1 MTFQWK
7 SGGWA
12 IRTMAWK
19 DDMLAMG
26 DAEGRIVIWDLGRRQ
41 SRHVR
46 ASRLPVVRMTFSR
59 LAGDHTLAVLHPR
72 ELSLWDTEALTRQHQ
87 ITLDTSRSALDMDL
101 CGVSPVTASPSAG
114 DVVDLSGLKNHML
127 LSRFLGEIS
136 VCKLLAIIC
145 SVLPD
150 EEEVQLP
157 PDLQMFWP
165 SPAFRERELQV
176 TCAACSAG
184 NIEESRLVE
193 RAVVAGGKAKDR
205 AVDRLIGSSDL
216 RHASMKAALLVSSQ
230 ME

>member
-1 MTFQWK
+1 MDFLKIRMTFQWK

-26 DAEGRIVIWDLGRRQ
+26 DAEGRIVRVIVMG
-41 SRHVR
+41 
-46 ASRLPVVRMTFSR
+46 
-59 LAGDHTLAVLHPR
+59 
-72 ELSLWDTEALTRQHQ
+72 TEALTRQHQ

-101 CGVSPVTASPSAG
+101 CGVSPVLLTNDNVLRYAPAAAKNSPMLEKDIPLLLNAKKVEQVKKDFESSSSENPALWKIAQRKVTASPSAG
-114 DVVDLSGLKNHML
+114 DVVDLSRIKNQML
-127 LSRFLGEIS
+127 LSRFLGETS
-136 VCKLLAIIC
+136 
-145 SVLPD
+145 
-150 EEEVQLP
+150 
-157 PDLQMFWP
+157 
-165 SPAFRERELQV
+165 ERELQV

-230 ME
+230 